1 VGLERTIRAAARVKG
16 VFDLQYTQQEGVSPQ
31 SSQKHDAS
39 AGPDSL
45 IGSNL
50 TEPYLSAVPKTQLVL
65 LVLYHNAHLPARRA
79 AGCVGGW
86 RTSQAADSPAIRR
99 PGGRAPDRCAE
110 PLAPAQRAWRM
121 RPEDEARPSTS
132 SCRWR
137 TRGDGDEMGEA
148 LPSRGRALIFAA

>member
-1 VGLERTIRAAARVKG
+1 MGLERTIRAAARVKG
-16 VFDLQYTQQEGVSPQ
+16 VFDLQYTRQKGVSPQ

-79 AGCVGGW
+79 AGSVG
-86 RTSQAADSPAIRR
+86 R
-99 PGGRAPDRCAE
+99 
-110 PLAPAQRAWRM
+110 
-121 RPEDEARPSTS
+121 
-132 SCRWR
+132 
-137 TRGDGDEMGEA
+137 
-148 LPSRGRALIFAA
+148 